1 MNHKGGVKSMCKFF
15 PNDFCQ
21 KNDDAKNLKA
31 VDHSIE
37 KIYIIYGIHTNTSE
51 SVTDGL
57 TGVQGARD
65 AYAIRI

>member
-1 MNHKGGVKSMCKFF
+1 MCKFF
-15 PNDFCQ
+15 PTMLPKKLWHKKSESCWSELRED
-21 KNDDAKNLKA
+21 
-31 VDHSIE
+31 
-37 KIYIIYGIHTNTSE
+37 IYGIHTNTSE